1 MVFRK
6 LRSSFWFWVFANTLK
21 KNFFESR
28 YGFGRASEW
37 GIYVLS
43 TEGQQQKWFE
53 RWLSTTPFAPDS
65 KQAKRGHGSAEKN
78 RRCYRYMK
86 QCIMRINKERGAVEA
101 ITAQFQSAAFQ
112 CPDSNKKGDCVLSLI
127 QLSQYHG
134 GGTSFLLTLSYK
146 RSAVWIQ
153 LDLFL

>member
-1 MVFRK
+1 MVFRT
-6 LRSSFWFWVFANTLK
+6 LRSSPRFWEFANSLK
-21 KNFFESR
+21 NKIFESH
-28 YGFGRASEW
+28 YGFGRVFEW
-37 GIYVLS
+37 EIYVVS

-112 CPDSNKKGDCVLSLI
+112 CPDSK
-127 QLSQYHG
+127 Q
-134 GGTSFLLTLSYK
+134 K
-146 RSAVWIQ
+146 RRLCLEFDTVIPVPRGWN
-153 LDLFL
+153 